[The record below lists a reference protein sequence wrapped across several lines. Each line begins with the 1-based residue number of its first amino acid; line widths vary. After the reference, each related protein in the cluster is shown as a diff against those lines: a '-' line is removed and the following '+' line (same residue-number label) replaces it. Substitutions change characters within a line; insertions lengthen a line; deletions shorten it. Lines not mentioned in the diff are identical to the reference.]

1 MFAWLYGIY
10 FTQVFG
16 RENRELL
23 IEAINFDTHTT
34 ASATSSKQ
42 AGISLVQVRSM
53 LAPFVLRRLKRDV
66 LDQLSEKSTVV
77 VRLNMTAMQQQVYDN
92 ILLSHAAKKG
102 MHYCTFI
109 SFFNDFCVSGA

>member
-1 MFAWLYGIY
+1 M
-10 FTQVFG
+10 FG

-23 IEAINFDTHTT
+23 IEAINFDTNTT
-34 ASATSSKQ
+34 TTTSSKQ
-42 AGISLVQVRSM
+42 SGISLVQVRSM

-66 LDQLSEKSTVV
+66 LDQLSDKSTVV

-102 MHYCTFI
+102 MYFI
-109 SFFNDFCVSGA
+109 VFIFLFLIDGCVKQGR

>member
-1 MFAWLYGIY
+1 MKFSPFCLTLLFS

-23 IEAINFDTHTT
+23 IEAINFDTNTT
-34 ASATSSKQ
+34 TSSKQ

-102 MHYCTFI
+102 RRFFKWYI
-109 SFFNDFCVSGA
+109 SLNL